1 MTLLRVRVVDPLGV
15 RQWQAELVPIDSAA
29 MVRRA
34 GSRLRRDAVADQ
46 IPQVLPLEE
55 ELASALLDQLRP
67 DRRRPRAREGP
78 ETRASTKRVDDVHR
92 AREVP
97 GGEVGL
103 RHNELGFV
111 ARG

>member
-1 MTLLRVRVVDPLGV
+1 MTMPCDSSPPGVRPSARNDNALGRMTLLRVRVVDSLGV
-15 RQWQAELVPIDSAA
+15 RQWQAELVPVDSAA

-34 GSRLRRDAVADQ
+34 GGRLRRDAVADQ

-78 ETRASTKRVDDVHR
+78 ETRTSAKR
-92 AREVP
+92 
-97 GGEVGL
+97 
-103 RHNELGFV
+103 
-111 ARG
+111 